1 MIRPDL
7 MTLFGREPF
16 TEGDTP
22 ADFAAPARIAGGDA
36 APELCQLADRWS
48 VALHPSDAIGQV
60 KMDGH
65 RALYIGGQLVT
76 REGVPMQQAAHSLR
90 ALDELEGT
98 YGQPMFF
105 DGEYV
110 HPDGL
115 QACGKPGGTIWL
127 FDAVPLVAWQ
137 RNGATASLRARLNLL
152 LERGRHCFGPA
163 LGALMPIPLPTP
175 EAAIRKA
182 EELWRLGYEGLVVKA
197 PSMGYDRR
205 RSTRW
210 LKLKQWRTERFR
222 IVDVVVSA
230 QKLDMLLVSVE
241 GRSQRL
247 NVRYLDVMTRRTLA
261 RTVKAGDIALIEHC
275 GLTHKGALRDAT
287 FQGVDHG

>member
-7 MTLFGREPF
+7 GTLFGPERFED
-16 TEGDTP
+16 EAP
-22 ADFAAPARIAGGDA
+22 ADFAKPSVIAGGDA
-36 APELCQLADRWS
+36 APELCQLADRWTMP
-48 VALHPSDAIGQV
+48 LHPSDAIGQV

-76 REGVPMQQAAHSLR
+76 REGVPMRQAAHSLR
-90 ALDELEGT
+90 ALDELEGA
-98 YGQPMFF
+98 YGKPMFF

-110 HPDGL
+110 HPEGL
-115 QACGKPGGTIWL
+115 QACGRPGGTIWL

-137 RNGATASLRARLNLL
+137 RNGATAPLDQRLEQL
-152 LERGRHCFGPA
+152 LERGQECFGPA
-163 LGALMPIPLPTP
+163 LGALKPIPLPN
-175 EAAIRKA
+175 AVSALKKA
-182 EELWRLGYEGLVVKA
+182 EELWRHGYEGLVVKA
-197 PSMGYDRR
+197 RKMGYDRR

-210 LKLKQWRTERFR
+210 LKLKQWRIERFR

-230 QKLDMLLVSVE
+230 QKLDMLLITVE

-247 NVRYLDVMTRRTLA
+247 NVRYLDITARRTLA
-261 RTVKAGDIALIEHC
+261 RTIKAGDVALVEHC